1 MLRAIINYGTSL
13 GVDVIAEGIESVPQ
27 LDAVQ
32 TLGCRYAQGYLLGR
46 PQSIAALVLALH
58 RVAA

>member
-13 GVDVIAEGIESVPQ
+13 AVDVIAEGIETVAQ
-27 LDAVQ
+27 LNALHA
-32 TLGCRYAQGYLLGR
+32 LGCRYAQGYLLGR
-46 PQSIAALVLALH
+46 PQPIARLARDLR